1 MLKTISPLISPELL
15 KVLAERWG
23 MEMKLF
29 FPMLTF
35 PPIRWDRR

>member
-15 KVLAERWG
+15 KVLAEMG

>member
-15 KVLAERWG
+15 KVLAEMG
-23 MEMKLF
+23 HGDEI
-29 FPMLTF
+29 MLTF

>member
-15 KVLAERWG
+15 KVLAD

>member
-15 KVLAERWG
+15 KVLAEMD